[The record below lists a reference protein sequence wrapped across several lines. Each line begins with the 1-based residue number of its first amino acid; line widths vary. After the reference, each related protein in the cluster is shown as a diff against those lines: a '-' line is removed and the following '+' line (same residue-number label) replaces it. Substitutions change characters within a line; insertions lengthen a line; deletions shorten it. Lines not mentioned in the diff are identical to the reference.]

1 MMKRRISGS
10 EQDDAHNDNPNT
22 VTTTYLPTKSTTLSN
37 RIFYSYFL
45 SPLPPSSSPSEFK
58 EAFNLFDR
66 KGSGNIAAS
75 SLGDLLRSIGQ
86 NPTQSE
92 IQELVAQAD
101 PSSTGV
107 VSFDA
112 FSKIAMRADGFKPAG
127 TTDQLIEGFKVF
139 DPLNNGTIPATEL
152 RHVLTTMGEVLSA
165 EEVDDL
171 MAGALV
177 DKDGLVNYE
186 VFVRDLLAA

>member
-1 MMKRRISGS
+1 M
-10 EQDDAHNDNPNT
+10 
-22 VTTTYLPTKSTTLSN
+22 VTTPFAFFSTPT
-37 RIFYSYFL
+37 
-45 SPLPPSSSPSEFK
+45 EFK

-75 SLGDLLRSIGQ
+75 SLGNLLRSIGQ

-92 IQELVAQAD
+92 IAELVAQAD

-107 VSFDA
+107 VSFDS
-112 FSKIAMRADGFKPAG
+112 FTKIALRADGFKPAG
-127 TTDQLIEGFKVF
+127 TPDQLIEGFKVF
-139 DPLNNGTIPATEL
+139 DTQNNGTIPATEL

-165 EEVDDL
+165 EEIDDL

-186 VFVRDLLAA
+186 VFVRDLLA

>member
-1 MMKRRISGS
+1 MASDKEHNSTGAAIN
-10 EQDDAHNDNPNT
+10 DDQ
-22 VTTTYLPTKSTTLSN
+22 VK
-37 RIFYSYFL
+37 
-45 SPLPPSSSPSEFK
+45 EFK

-75 SLGDLLRSIGQ
+75 SLGNLLRSIGQ

-107 VSFDA
+107 VSFDS
-112 FSKIAMRADGFKPAG
+112 FTKVAMRADGFKPAG

-139 DPLNNGTIPATEL
+139 DTQDNGTIPATEL
-152 RHVLTTMGEVLSA
+152 RHVLTTMGEVLTA
-165 EEVDDL
+165 EEIEEL

-186 VFVRDLLAA
+186 VFVRDLLA

>member
-1 MMKRRISGS
+1 MSLSISS
-10 EQDDAHNDNPNT
+10 VSPQCTRFAP
-22 VTTTYLPTKSTTLSN
+22 PTIFVWQPQESQELWKSSA
-37 RIFYSYFL
+37 
-45 SPLPPSSSPSEFK
+45 PPSSPRLNLKAAINNDQVKEFK

-75 SLGDLLRSIGQ
+75 SLGNLLRSIGQ

-101 PSSTGV
+101 PSATGV
-107 VSFDA
+107 VSFET
-112 FSKIAMRADGFKPAG
+112 FTKIALRADGFKPAG
-127 TTDQLIEGFKVF
+127 TPDQLIEGFKVF
-139 DPLNNGTIPATEL
+139 DTQNNGTIPASEL

-165 EEVDDL
+165 EEIEDL

-177 DKDGLVNYE
+177 DKDGMINYE
-186 VFVRDLLAA
+186 VFVRDLLA

>member
-1 MMKRRISGS
+1 MAPESESKKDKGVILMRKGRISG
-10 EQDDAHNDNPNT
+10 EHKMTNIQQKTP
-22 VTTTYLPTKSTTLSN
+22 TLS
-37 RIFYSYFL
+37 SYTL
-45 SPLPPSSSPSEFK
+45 VESWKFK

-75 SLGDLLRSIGQ
+75 SLGNLLRSIGQ

-152 RHVLTTMGEVLSA
+152 RH
-165 EEVDDL
+165 
-171 MAGALV
+171 
-177 DKDGLVNYE
+177 
-186 VFVRDLLAA
+186 